1 MKRIKMSTWQLST
14 KQKKSSLEIQFW
26 WKDGQVITREEGYRW
41 GKFTYVGEG
50 EPEVDLDNPHGFHL
64 DSDWELDYLDDG
76 CWSSWEF
83 PDDMSDEER
92 EKIQDAW
99 DAEFYEGMDELGWSN
114 DDTEFWFHGPLL
126 LEKTD

>member
-1 MKRIKMSTWQLST
+1 MSTWQLST
-14 KQKKSSLEIQFW
+14 KQKKSALEIQFW
-26 WKDGQVITREEGYRW
+26 WKDGRVIIREEGYRW
-41 GKFTYVGEG
+41 GKFYCESD
-50 EPEVDLDNPHGFHL
+50 ERPDVDLANPDGFLL

-92 EKIQDAW
+92 KKIQDAW